1 MELPGELDPEQKLL
15 PRDDACMRD
24 KKGERERER
33 ENRVSAR
40 FRFLANK
47 RERERE
53 KKGRGKERKDDVTS
67 TVTQRIT

>member
-24 KKGERERER
+24 KKGEKGER

-53 KKGRGKERKDDVTS
+53 KKGRGKERKGDVTS

>member
-24 KKGERERER
+24 KKGERERGR
-33 ENRVSAR
+33 TVLVLVFVFSRTNV
-40 FRFLANK
+40 
-47 RERERE
+47 RE